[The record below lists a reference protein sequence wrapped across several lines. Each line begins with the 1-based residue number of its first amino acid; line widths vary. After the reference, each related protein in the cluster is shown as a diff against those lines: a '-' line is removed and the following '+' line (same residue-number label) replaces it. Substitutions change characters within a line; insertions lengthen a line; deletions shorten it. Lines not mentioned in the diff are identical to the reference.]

1 MLKSC
6 SLCPRN
12 CGVNREKG
20 EIGYCRTSNKAI
32 VASYC
37 IHRGEEP
44 VISGFR
50 GSGTVFFANC
60 NLSCLFCQNYEISQ
74 EKNNKFREVTKE
86 ELSEIYLE
94 LENKGVHNINLV
106 SPSHIVPHAV
116 EALSIAAKKGFSI
129 PVVYNSNGYDSVETL
144 KLLEGIVDIY
154 MPDLKYL
161 DDYVAKEL
169 SNVPNYS
176 VFAKSA
182 IKEMW
187 KQVGK
192 LVYDEKGIAVK
203 GLLVRHLVL
212 PNNLSQSSD
221 VIKFLAQEIN
231 KNVAISLMAQYYP
244 TYKAFKN
251 PQLNRPITKKEYEK
265 VLETLYYFGLSE
277 GFIQKL
283 SSFNI
288 YRPNFS
294 RDGHPFEDN

>member
-20 EIGYCRTSNKAI
+20 EIGYCRIGDKAI

-74 EKNNKFREVTKE
+74 EKSNKFREVTIK

-94 LENKGVHNINLV
+94 LEESGVHNINWV
-106 SPSHIVPHAV
+106 SPTHIVPQAV
-116 EALSIAAKKGFSI
+116 EALYIAGKKGLSI
-129 PVVYNSNGYDSVETL
+129 PVVYNSNGYDSLETL

-154 MPDLKYL
+154 LPDLKYL
-161 DDYVAKEL
+161 DDDVAKKL
-169 SNVPNYS
+169 SNVSDYS
-176 VFAKSA
+176 IFAKNA

-187 KQVGK
+187 RQVGK
-192 LVYDEKGIAVK
+192 LVCDEKGVAVK

-221 VIKFLAQEIN
+221 VIKFLSEEIA

-244 TYKAFKN
+244 AYKAFEN
-251 PQLNRPITKKEYEK
+251 PQIDRPITKKEYEK

-277 GFIQKL
+277 GFIQEL
-283 SSFNI
+283 CSFNI